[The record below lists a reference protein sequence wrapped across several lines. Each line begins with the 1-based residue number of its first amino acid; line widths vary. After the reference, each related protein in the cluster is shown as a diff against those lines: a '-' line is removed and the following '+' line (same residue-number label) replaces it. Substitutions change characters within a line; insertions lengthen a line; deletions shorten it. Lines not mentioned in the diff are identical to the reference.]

1 MIQKRKEERED
12 MILDKTLISSGK
24 CLVHNMNFLI
34 EEYDL
39 DLRGDEKSWV
49 AASYGEAGAGT
60 W

>member
-1 MIQKRKEERED
+1 

-49 AASYGEAGAGT
+49 AASYGEAGAGN
-60 W
+60 WQGQ